1 MYWVIDC
8 VELFLNILHYM
19 VVLRRLLVLQF
30 DFVSKPTIIVVK
42 DILNIIFICAFK
54 IVER

>member
-8 VELFLNILHYM
+8 VELLNILHYM
-19 VVLRRLLVLQF
+19 VVLRKLLVFQF